1 MANNKQQTTNNKQHF
16 ANIYKV
22 NQQYNKYERYHK
34 YNLYYGYLQYYH
46 NYNKIN

>member
-22 NQQYNKYERYHK
+22 NQQYN
-34 YNLYYGYLQYYH
+34 LYYDYLQYYH